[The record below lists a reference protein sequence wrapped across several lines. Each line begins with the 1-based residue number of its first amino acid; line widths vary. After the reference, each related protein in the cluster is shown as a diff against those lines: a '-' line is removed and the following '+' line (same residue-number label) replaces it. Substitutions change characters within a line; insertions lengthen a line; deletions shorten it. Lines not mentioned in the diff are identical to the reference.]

1 MSRLRQSPLIYGIAT
16 LVAATVFAEGWLL
29 INGSR
34 TAKTAA
40 LTLTRRQREWRRLA
54 GQKPPPTTAQADI
67 IEADLARAGAT
78 LAALEER
85 LSNSRDPST
94 VEGATVDPAAISR
107 TDAFIDLADFVRS
120 MREQAGRAGVGV
132 RAEEYFGF
140 STYAHEGPASELIAL
155 LLRQRRLAGYLLEN
169 LFASRP
175 ERFVAL
181 QRARLPKGR
190 RDAASASQSGGAHAP
205 AEPDVFAIDS
215 GLSIRE
221 PDVVETTAFRVT
233 FAGYTAA
240 LRGFLNRLAAGELP
254 VVVRGVEVE
263 PVKESS
269 PRHHHP
275 PGSMDSLSLIVRPT
289 RSRFSVT
296 VEFCE
301 IIPSSVPANGRPVAE
316 AARTAALIKPC
327 RWTEP
332 AAQRRGHGWVYD
344 VFTPPSLYYDP
355 RARLLSAMPA
365 AEAARADPAETAPDL
380 ELLTV
385 RRGPFRL
392 QLVGYAGWADDQ
404 RGIFANIDTGK
415 TVIGREGERL
425 SGQGLTVKSLSLKH
439 PGAGTDGSA
448 ATGDLVA
455 TAIVTDELTEEEMML
470 TNREQC
476 LAGAPVG
483 LFVSRKTPG
492 LRRELREG
500 ESLTVNGVN
509 YCIERIDLQP
519 PQVVVVS
526 TGPGEI
532 EPRIR
537 TFTPQSAPMAS
548 GEVPVLT
555 ASDETVRS
563 FQATP

>member
-1 MSRLRQSPLIYGIAT
+1 MSRQRQSPLVFGIAT
-16 LVAATVFAEGWLL
+16 LMAAAVIAEGWLL
-29 INGSR
+29 IDNSR
-34 TAKTAA
+34 TAKTAT
-40 LTLTRRQREWRRLA
+40 LTLARRQREWRRLA
-54 GQKPPPTTAQADI
+54 GLKPPPTTAQADI
-67 IEADLARAGAT
+67 IEADLTRAGAA
-78 LAALEER
+78 LAALDEE
-85 LSNSRDPST
+85 LSNREPSAI
-94 VEGATVDPAAISR
+94 EGATADPAAISR
-107 TDAFIDLADFVRS
+107 TDAFIELAGFVRS
-120 MREQAGRAGVGV
+120 MRELAGRTGVGV

-140 STYAHEGPASELIAL
+140 SAYAHEGPAPEYIAS
-155 LLRQRRLAGYLLEN
+155 LLRQRCFSGYLLEN

-175 ERFVAL
+175 EQFVAL

-190 RDAASASQSGGAHAP
+190 RDAAAASQSGGANAS
-205 AEPDVFAIDS
+205 AEADVFAIDS
-215 GLSIRE
+215 WLSIRE
-221 PDVVETTAFRVT
+221 ADVVETTAFRVT
-233 FAGYTAA
+233 FAGYTAS
-240 LRGFLNRLAAGELP
+240 LRGFLNRLASCELP

-275 PGSMDSLSLIVRPT
+275 SSGLDSLAMIVRPA

-301 IIPSSVPANGRPVAE
+301 IIPSSATANERPVAE

-355 RARLLSAMPA
+355 RARVLSAMPA
-365 AEAARADPAETAPDL
+365 TEAAQADPAEAAPDL
-380 ELLTV
+380 ELLAV

-392 QLVGYAGWADDQ
+392 QLVGYAGGADDR
-404 RGIFANIDTGK
+404 RGIFANIDTGE

-425 SGQGLTVKSLSLKH
+425 SGQGLTVKSLSLKF
-439 PGAGTDGSA
+439 PVAGSAGSAGT
-448 ATGDLVA
+448 GDPVA
-455 TAIVTDELTEEEMML
+455 TAIVTDESTDEEMVL

-476 LAGAPVG
+476 LSGAPVG
-483 LFVSRKTPG
+483 LFMSRKTPG

-509 YCIERIDLQP
+509 YCIERIELQP

-537 TFTPQSAPMAS
+537 AFTPQSAPMTS

-555 ASDETVRS
+555 ASDKNVRS
-563 FQATP
+563 FQGTP

>member
-1 MSRLRQSPLIYGIAT
+1 M
-16 LVAATVFAEGWLL
+16 AAAVIAEGWLL
-29 INGSR
+29 IDNSR
-34 TAKTAA
+34 TAKTAT
-40 LTLTRRQREWRRLA
+40 LTLARRQREWRRLA
-54 GQKPPPTTAQADI
+54 GLKPPPTTAQADI
-67 IEADLARAGAT
+67 IEADLTRAGAA
-78 LAALEER
+78 LAALDEE
-85 LSNSRDPST
+85 LSNREPSAI
-94 VEGATVDPAAISR
+94 EGATADPAAISR
-107 TDAFIDLADFVRS
+107 TDAFIELAGFVRS
-120 MREQAGRAGVGV
+120 MRELAGRTGVGV

-140 STYAHEGPASELIAL
+140 SAYAHEGPAPEHIASL
-155 LLRQRRLAGYLLEN
+155 LCQRCFAGYLLEN

-175 ERFVAL
+175 EQFVAL
-181 QRARLPKGR
+181 QRACLPKGR
-190 RDAASASQSGGAHAP
+190 RDAASASQSGGANAS
-205 AEPDVFAIDS
+205 AEADVFAIDS
-215 GLSIRE
+215 WLSIRK
-221 PDVVETTAFRVT
+221 PDGVETTAFRVT

-240 LRGFLNRLAAGELP
+240 LRSFLNRLASGGLP

-269 PRHHHP
+269 LSRHHP
-275 PGSMDSLSLIVRPT
+275 PGSMDSLSLIVRPA

-301 IIPSSVPANGRPVAE
+301 IIPSPLPVNGRPVAE
-316 AARTAALIKPC
+316 AGPTGALPKHS

-332 AAQRRGHGWVYD
+332 AAQRRGRGWVYD
-344 VFTPPSLYYDP
+344 VFTPPLLYYDP
-355 RARLLSAMPA
+355 RARLLSALPA
-365 AEAARADPAETAPDL
+365 AEAARADPADAAPDL

-392 QLVGYAGWADDQ
+392 QLVGYAGGADDR
-404 RGIFANIDTGK
+404 RGIFANIDTGE

-425 SGQGLTVKSLSLKH
+425 SGQGLTVKSLSLKF
-439 PGAGTDGSA
+439 PVAGSAGSAGT
-448 ATGDLVA
+448 GDPVA
-455 TAIVTDELTEEEMML
+455 TAIVTDESTDEEMVL

-476 LAGAPVG
+476 LSGAPVG
-483 LFVSRKTPG
+483 LFMSRKTPG

-509 YCIERIDLQP
+509 YCIERIELQP

-537 TFTPQSAPMAS
+537 AFTPQSAPMTS

-555 ASDETVRS
+555 ASDKNVRS
-563 FQATP
+563 FQGTP